1 MMVTIEHGGC
11 TARVTVESLSDAARD
26 SFNKHLAAE
35 LYKSWKEGAND
46 IQREN
51 QAERPAV

>member
-1 MMVTIEHGGC
+1 MVKIEHGAC
-11 TARVTVESLSDAARD
+11 TARVTVDGLSGAVRD

-46 IQREN
+46 IQRAN
-51 QAERPAV
+51 PAEGPAV